1 MGAGRQEALKRFGR
15 WLGVLG
21 PDAGS
26 AAGRGAHWRLDYIF
40 SIGTVSWLIHLC
52 VALLAGV
59 ELLKADA
66 GAWVPAWMA
75 ATTLLSLAMVALG
88 LAFRVRPTPA
98 RPRAYET
105 VHAALTGATGITWGV
120 GAILCALM
128 APPAALTFY
137 TLVLGGIV
145 LGAVSSLHVM
155 MRACMISVWTS
166 MPLLAAAW
174 IAKGSSWGTG
184 SGTGSDAVSIAAMV
198 LLFAVMLSVLALRMS
213 DFVAQNARL
222 ADELVAKNAVLT
234 RTSAQLAEAHEEKS
248 RFLAQASHDLRQP
261 IHAIGLFVECLG
273 DLRIGRGGREVL
285 ANIDRSL
292 ESLTRL
298 CRSLLD
304 LSALDI
310 GRVRPEMSAVPL
322 GEVMGEVARQASEAA
337 RAAGVALRFRPSRL
351 WVRSDPALLHTMIQ
365 NLVSNAI
372 KYAPGSRVLL
382 GVRRRNGRLAVV
394 VADSGP
400 GIAAADHKRIFQE
413 FVQIRAPDAQEAEGL
428 GLGLSIVKR
437 LADMLGLTIGL
448 ASQPGRGAVFSIEG
462 LAEVAADA
470 ALADRRPASRTR
482 RLRGLR
488 VLVVDDDRPVRTG
501 TVQLLARWGC
511 DVRATDRVDGQ
522 LARQCDFLLCDQE
535 LGGGESGL
543 ELIRAAR
550 AAAGRP
556 LAAAVVTGGRT
567 DSLADICKAE
577 SIVLLTKPVRPAQL
591 RSVLLA
597 GAVDQTRPSSAA
609 IPAAAE
615 RDGTSSARSN
625 AET

>member
-1 MGAGRQEALKRFGR
+1 MRAGREEALRRFGR

-21 PDAGS
+21 PDAS
-26 AAGRGAHWRLDYIF
+26 STAGRGAHWRLDYIF

-59 ELLKADA
+59 EFLKADA

-75 ATTLLSLAMVALG
+75 ATTLLSLAIVALG
-88 LAFRVRPTPA
+88 IAFRA
-98 RPRAYET
+98 RRMPGHAQTYET
-105 VHAALTGATGITWGV
+105 VHAVLTGATGITWGV
-120 GAILCALM
+120 GAILCALT

-145 LGAVSSLHVM
+145 LGAVSSLHVL

-174 IAKGSSWGTG
+174 IVR
-184 SGTGSDAVSIAAMV
+184 GTGSDAVSVAAMV
-198 LLFAVMLSVLALRMS
+198 LLFAVMLSVLAIRMN

-234 RTSAQLAEAHEEKS
+234 RTSEQLAEAHEEKS

-310 GRVRPEMSAVPL
+310 GRVRPDISAVPL

-337 RAAGVALRFRPSRL
+337 RAASVTLRFRPSRL
-351 WVRSDPALLHTMIQ
+351 WVRTDPALLHTMIQ

-382 GVRRRNGRLAVV
+382 GVRRRGGRLAIV

-400 GIAAADHKRIFQE
+400 GIAAADHKRVFQE
-413 FVQIRAPDAQEAEGL
+413 FVQIRAPHAQEAEGL

-437 LADMLGLTIGL
+437 LADMLGLTVGL
-448 ASQPGRGAVFSIEG
+448 VSQPGKGAAFSIEG
-462 LAEVAADA
+462 LVEVSADA
-470 ALADRRPASRTR
+470 TLADRRPASRTR

-511 DVRATDRVDGQ
+511 DVRATDRVEGR

-550 AAAGRP
+550 AEAGRP

-567 DSLADICKAE
+567 DGLADICKAE

-597 GAVDQTRPSSAA
+597 GVVDQTRPSSAA

-615 RDGTSSARSN
+615 REGTSSARSS